1 MAANLAYG
9 ETSEDSTSEN
19 STCNRS
25 CSRNTLEPNS
35 DVGGVGVL
43 IGFVATAWLVVLLV
57 IIRYCLAFD
66 PTADPLANSERDR
79 KRTSRHAFKPNP
91 VDVKT
96 IDMFSGLRRRL
107 GHHSHWHMALTKMF
121 LTLCDVQILTG
132 FGLLFS
138 SFVGLTCYMSA
149 YHWQIISYL
158 AWFSNLTH
166 AACLTALREYLYH
179 HKMERNFRMMLMI
192 VLMAGL
198 ITAIVP
204 TGYFNWG
211 DLDDKYIIWDQG
223 TAGVPASNARCFF
236 SQRRFN
242 PCGKVGYAKT
252 TINWT
257 TLMTG
262 TSAIESNTTAAGS

>member
-1 MAANLAYG
+1 
-9 ETSEDSTSEN
+9 
-19 STCNRS
+19 
-25 CSRNTLEPNS
+25 
-35 DVGGVGVL
+35 
-43 IGFVATAWLVVLLV
+43 
-57 IIRYCLAFD
+57 
-66 PTADPLANSERDR
+66 
-79 KRTSRHAFKPNP
+79 
-91 VDVKT
+91 
-96 IDMFSGLRRRL
+96 
-107 GHHSHWHMALTKMF
+107 MF